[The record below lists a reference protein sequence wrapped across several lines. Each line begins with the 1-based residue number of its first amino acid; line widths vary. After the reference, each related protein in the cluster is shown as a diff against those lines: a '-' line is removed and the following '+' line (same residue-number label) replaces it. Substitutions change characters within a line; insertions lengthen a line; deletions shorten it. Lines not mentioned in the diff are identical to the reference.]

1 MNKKDE
7 IIRLK
12 KELGKSLT
20 DIQDGTCFY
29 FDNGFDGHDYS
40 GKELKKDPTLVH
52 WLWDGDKKE
61 FLPLA
66 VLLNQTAGVYG
77 SYLPQEE

>member
-1 MNKKDE
+1 MEKEAE
-7 IIRLK
+7 ITKLK

-20 DIQDGTCFY
+20 DIQDNTCFW

-40 GKELKKDPTLVH
+40 GKELKEDPTLVH
-52 WLWDGDKKE
+52 WFWDQNKKE

-66 VLLNQTAGVYG
+66 VLYNQTAALYS
-77 SYLPQEE
+77 SYEV